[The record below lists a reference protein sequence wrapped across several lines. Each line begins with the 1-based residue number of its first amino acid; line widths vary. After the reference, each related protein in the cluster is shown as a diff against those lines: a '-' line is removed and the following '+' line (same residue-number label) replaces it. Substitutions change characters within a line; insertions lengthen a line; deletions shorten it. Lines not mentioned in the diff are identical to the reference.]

1 MAAPLTV
8 EESLIWDLMYVAKR
22 LRDLAASLAAAEL
35 RVPAGDAMDAAD
47 KWAQMA
53 SVLMDRSTP
62 A

>member
-1 MAAPLTV
+1 MAEPLTV

-22 LRDLAASLAAAEL
+22 LRDLAVSLAAVEL

-47 KWAQMA
+47 KWDQMA
-53 SVLMDRSTP
+53 SVLMDRTAP